1 MAQKQLT
8 ASQLLTS
15 KEIADPQLVI
25 DEFFDFAHLPEVREL
40 LWEWL
45 KVTVTGT
52 YHKELNA
59 SERSAILTLYEQLS
73 RLVEAAHILH
83 TTPKRR
89 MGNKP
94 VQK

>member
-1 MAQKQLT
+1 MAQKQCT
-8 ASQLLTS
+8 ASQLLSS

-52 YHKELNA
+52 YHKELNT
-59 SERSAILTLYEQLS
+59 SERTTILTLYEKLS
-73 RLVEAAHILH
+73 KLVEAAHILH
-83 TTPKRR
+83 TAPKRKT
-89 MGNKP
+89 GNKNH
-94 VQK
+94 